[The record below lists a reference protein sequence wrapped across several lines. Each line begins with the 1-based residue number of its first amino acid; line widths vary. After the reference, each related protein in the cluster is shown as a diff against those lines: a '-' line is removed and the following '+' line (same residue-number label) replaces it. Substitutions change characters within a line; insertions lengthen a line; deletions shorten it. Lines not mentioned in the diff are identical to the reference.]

1 MPPSYNHQ
9 RDYGYCHES
18 TTSQYGPST
27 STDARPSMFP
37 IHPRLDPHHGRTY
50 QPRKDPRVKSPEK
63 RMSRW
68 RGTCS
73 IKVQERLAR
82 VMSQR
87 FFMVDRT
94 REGDNLHEEFQ
105 VLGSTGNIY
114 TVVVNQLPSC
124 TCPDSLKGNI
134 CKHLLFVFIKVL
146 GVPISSPLYYQQ
158 ALLTEELEDIF
169 SAAPE
174 APNDPTSQHLRS
186 VYAAATGKAPA
197 DAALQAPSR
206 RKPIEEGDDCPICY
220 EELPCDSIKDIVFCE
235 DGCGKGL
242 HTECHQE
249 YANNLKGQH
258 KPVICVYCR
267 ADWKTTGPNAVPG
280 TKITEDGYLNM
291 AAAAGIPEP
300 APYDS
305 TNDWI
310 DAELGYLE
318 SGYNPGRRGR
328 YYYH

>member
-1 MPPSYNHQ
+1 MPPSYNRQ

-18 TTSQYGPST
+18 TSSQNDQST
-27 STDARPSMFP
+27 SYSDARPSMFS
-37 IHPRLDPHHGRTY
+37 IHPRLNPHINTSY

-94 REGDNLHEEFQ
+94 RVGTDLHEEFQ

-114 TVVVNQLPSC
+114 TVVVNQMPSC
-124 TCPDSLKGNI
+124 TCPDWLKGNI

-146 GVPISSPLYYQQ
+146 GVSISSPLYYQQ
-158 ALLTEELEDIF
+158 ALLTEELEAIF
-169 SAAPE
+169 SEAPE

-186 VYAAATGKAPA
+186 VYAAATGKAPTKA
-197 DAALQAPSR
+197 PLEVPSR

-220 EELPCDSIKDIVFCE
+220 EELPCDSTKGIVFCE

-242 HTECHQE
+242 HAECHQQ

-258 KPVICVYCR
+258 KPIICVYCR
-267 ADWKTTGPNAVPG
+267 ADWKAPGSNVPG

-291 AAAAGIPEP
+291 AAAAGIPETV
-300 APYDS
+300 PYNS
-305 TNDWI
+305 
-310 DAELGYLE
+310 AYELEMEYGENAYL
-318 SGYNPGRRGR
+318 YRRRR
-328 YYYH
+328 YHYH

>member
-1 MPPSYNHQ
+1 MPPSCNRQ

-18 TTSQYGPST
+18 TSSENYPST
-27 STDARPSMFP
+27 SRSDARSSMFP
-37 IHPRLDPHHGRTY
+37 VHPRLDPHHNTTF
-50 QPRKDPRVKSPEK
+50 PSSRKDPRVKSPEK

-68 RGTCS
+68 RATCS

-82 VMSQR
+82 VMVQR

-94 REGDNLHEEFQ
+94 RVGTDLHEEFQ

-114 TVVVNQLPSC
+114 TVVVNQMPSC
-124 TCPDSLKGNI
+124 TCPDWLKGNI

-146 GVPISSPLYYQQ
+146 GVPISSQLYYQP
-158 ALLTEELEDIF
+158 ALLTNELEDIF

-186 VYAAATGKAPA
+186 VYAAATGKAPV
-197 DAALQAPSR
+197 DAALEVPSR

-220 EELPCDSIKDIVFCE
+220 EELPCDSTKDIVFCE

-242 HTECHQE
+242 HAECHQQ
-249 YANNLKGQH
+249 YANNLKGQR

-267 ADWKTTGPNAVPG
+267 ADWKAPESNAVAG

-291 AAAAGIPEP
+291 AAAAGIPEA
-300 APYDS
+300 APYVSPSDYY
-305 TNDWI
+305 WMYP
-310 DAELGYLE
+310 ELGLD
-318 SGYNPGRRGR
+318 PPRRGR
-328 YYYH
+328 SYYH